1 MNRARRRA
9 GVLHAAP
16 ALPRVGEAFLLPLF
30 AALGLTFLPLGFAFL
45 FLFLPLGLAF
55 LFLFLPFGLA
65 LSLAHA
71 VLLTVAF
78 ARSCPGSTH
87 RRGGTIL
94 AAQII
99 EVYTEIG
106 SYPSSGEDF
115 REFCFQGASVH
126 KVQLPTT
133 GSRV

>member
-45 FLFLPLGLAF
+45 FLFLPFSLAR
-55 LFLFLPFGLA
+55 
-65 LSLAHA
+65 SLAHA
-71 VLLTVAF
+71 VLLTVAP

-94 AAQII
+94 TAQVI

-106 SYPSSGEDF
+106 SYPS
-115 REFCFQGASVH
+115 
-126 KVQLPTT
+126 
-133 GSRV
+133 